1 MENWIFNYNSD
12 NFDFGGGG
20 TQEFVEVANFGA
32 LPVTGDSGVI
42 YVTLDTN
49 KLYRWSGTTYVEI
62 SPMEIPT
69 LANVLD
75 VGNASG
81 PNDISFDAG
90 QGLYFANSSR
100 LREGTIDAGLGGT
113 KGIAQIC
120 AVGYELKWE
129 AGRLYVMDGNGTAI
143 RQSLYNFTNAPTVN
157 DDVTKGYLVGSIWT
171 LDDNSVYKCTDTT
184 TGAAVWELQTVGGGL
199 SGTQYVYVAA
209 DGTDVENAAE
219 LQAAYVTAQ
228 GMSPSITNRITII
241 AAPGN
246 YNFST
251 ANFVMSTQYIDLV
264 SLDGNKSIVFNGS
277 NTIEIT
283 ANDVFVKGVDVGTLN
298 FTIANSLNLLRVEN
312 CTGGDSSFGDG
323 GIASGTFTNCTGG
336 DSSFGGGGGTASGT
350 FNNCTGGKFSFGG
363 GGGTAS
369 GTFNNCT
376 GGNISFGGGG
386 VADGVFNSCT
396 GGENSFGGDGGTAS
410 GVFTNCTGGDSSFG
424 GSGTSSGI
432 FTSCVG
438 GEYSF
443 GGNGTLSG
451 FLYYCRLTSGA
462 FETPTGGGKITL
474 GIDGSNA
481 IITT

>member
-1 MENWIFNYNSD
+1 MINKFEYKGKL
-12 NFDFGGGG
+12 FDFGGGE
-20 TQEFVEVANFGA
+20 EFVEVANFGA

-81 PNDISFDAG
+81 PNDISFDAT

-113 KGIAQIC
+113 KGVAQIC

-129 AGRLYVMDGNGTAI
+129 AGRLYVMDGNGTLI
-143 RQSLYNFTNAPTVN
+143 RQSLYNFTNEPKEN

-171 LDDNSVYKCTDTT
+171 LDDNSVYKCTDATT
-184 TGAAVWELQTVGGGL
+184 DAAVWELQTVGGGL

-209 DGTDVENAAE
+209 NGTDVENSAE
-219 LQAAYVTAQ
+219 LQVAYVTAQ

-246 YNFST
+246 YNFSS
-251 ANFVMSTQYIDLV
+251 ANFEMSTQYIDLV

-283 ANDVFVKGVDVGTLN
+283 ADDVFVRGVDVGTLN

-312 CTGGDSSFGDG
+312 CTGGKDSFGG
-323 GIASGTFTNCTGG
+323 GGTASGTFTNCTGG
-336 DSSFGGGGGTASGT
+336 KYSFGGGGGGTASGT
-350 FNNCTGGKFSFGG
+350 FNNCTGGQ
-363 GGGTAS
+363 A
-369 GTFNNCT
+369 
-376 GGNISFGGGG
+376 
-386 VADGVFNSCT
+386 
-396 GGENSFGGDGGTAS
+396 SFGGDGGTAS
-410 GVFTNCTGGDSSFG
+410 GVFTNCTGGQASFG
-424 GSGTSSGI
+424 GA
-432 FTSCVG
+432 
-438 GEYSF
+438 
-443 GGNGTLSG
+443 GTLSG
-451 FLYYCRLTSGA
+451 FLYYCRLTSGTFA
-462 FETPTGGGKITL
+462 TVSGSGRTYYCV
-474 GIDGSNA
+474 DGNGNPNNQ
-481 IITT
+481 

>member
-1 MENWIFNYNSD
+1 
-12 NFDFGGGG
+12 
-20 TQEFVEVANFGA
+20 
-32 LPVTGDSGVI
+32 
-42 YVTLDTN
+42 
-49 KLYRWSGTTYVEI
+49 
-62 SPMEIPT
+62 MEIPT

-81 PNDISFDAG
+81 PNDISFDAT

-129 AGRLYVMDGNGTAI
+129 AGRLYVMDGNGTGI
-143 RQSLYNFTNAPTVN
+143 RQSLYNFTNEPKQN

-171 LDDNSVYKCTDTT
+171 LDDNSVYKCTDATT
-184 TGAAVWELQTVGGGL
+184 DAAVWELQTVGGGL

-209 DGTDVENAAE
+209 NGTDVENSAE
-219 LQAAYVTAQ
+219 LQVAYVTAQ

-246 YNFST
+246 YNFSS
-251 ANFVMSTQYIDLV
+251 ANFEMSTQYIDLV

-283 ANDVFVKGVDVGTLN
+283 ADDVFVRGVDVGTLN

-312 CTGGDSSFGDG
+312 CTGGKDSFGG
-323 GIASGTFTNCTGG
+323 GGTASGTFTNCTGG
-336 DSSFGGGGGTASGT
+336 KYSFGGGGGGTASGT
-350 FNNCTGGKFSFGG
+350 FNNCTGGQASFGG
-363 GGGTAS
+363 DGGTASGVFTNCTGGQASFGGAGTAS
-369 GTFNNCT
+369 GTFT
-376 GGNISFGGGG
+376 
-386 VADGVFNSCT
+386 SCT

-410 GVFTNCTGGDSSFG
+410 GVFTNCTGGDGSFG
-424 GSGTSSGI
+424 GG
-432 FTSCVG
+432 
-438 GEYSF
+438 
-443 GGNGTLSG
+443 GTLSG